1 MVLNIGGKIIP
12 AGSDEQMRSGLLHI
26 CKSDDSPYRILPFS
40 LCKLSVFIT
49 ILVNRLLVEVDCFK
63 LVAETM

>member
-12 AGSDEQMRSGLLHI
+12 AGSDEQMRSGLLYI
-26 CKSDDSPYRILPFS
+26 CKSDDSSYRILPFS

-49 ILVNRLLVEVDCFK
+49 ILVNLKSADIFSSV
-63 LVAETM
+63 